1 MITLNKE
8 KLEAF
13 LKDYPGESIKEKL
26 QAFCQQHSS
35 SGDPATSPNFEKI
48 QIASSGL
55 IAWVHG
61 ENPTLRDK
69 LAGLEWKP
77 LQ

>member
-1 MITLNKE
+1 MITLSKE

-26 QAFCQQHSS
+26 QDFCQKQAST
-35 SGDPATSPNFEKI
+35 GDPNTSPNFEKI

-69 LAGLEWKP
+69 LSGLEWKP
-77 LQ
+77 LH